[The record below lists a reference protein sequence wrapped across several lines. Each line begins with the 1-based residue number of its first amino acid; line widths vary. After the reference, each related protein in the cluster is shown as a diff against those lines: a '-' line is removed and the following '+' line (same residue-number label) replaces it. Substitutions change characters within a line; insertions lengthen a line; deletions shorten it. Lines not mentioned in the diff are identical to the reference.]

1 MTNRFTQKAQNT
13 LNNAL
18 RFAKELGHTYI
29 GSEHL
34 LLALCAESDSVAAK
48 ILGKRAVSA
57 ERVRAEIVT
66 LVGEGSGSDVSPAD
80 MTPRTK
86 RIIEHSA
93 IESHRAGQSY
103 IGTEHLLLALCAEGD
118 SVAAKILENLHAPAN
133 EVRADLNAF
142 LGATGGRAEA
152 AAPRG
157 EHRGR
162 EPKAKEGIADAPT
175 LSQYGRDL
183 TAMAKAGKID
193 PIIGRDKETERV
205 IQILSR
211 RQKNNPCLI
220 GEPGVGKTAVVE
232 GLAQK
237 VVDGTVPETLKDKQI
252 VTLDIAAMVA
262 GAKYRG
268 EFEERLKS
276 VMEEVSRNP
285 QIILF
290 IDEIHTIVGAGAAE
304 GAVDAANIIKPALAR
319 GEMQLIGATTIAEY
333 RKHIEKDA
341 ALERRFQ
348 SVMVGEPTP
357 EESILILQG
366 LRDKYEAHHKLKITD
381 EAIRAAVHLSGR
393 YIADRFLPDKAI
405 DLLDEAA
412 SRKRLAAHTSPPDL
426 KQDEER
432 LAKLNAEKE
441 EAISAQDFER
451 AAALRDEE
459 KTLQAAYDAAKA
471 EWEQSVKGT
480 SLALEEGDIADVV
493 TQWTGIPVN
502 RLLEEESERLLHLE
516 ELLARRVIGQD
527 EAVSAVARAIRR
539 GRMGLKDPKRPI
551 GSFIFLG
558 PTGVGKTELCR
569 ALADLLFGDESA
581 MIRMDMSEY
590 MEKHSVSKLIGS
602 PPGYVGFEEGGQL
615 TEKIRRRPYSV
626 VLFDEIEKAHPD
638 VFNILLQ
645 VLEDGVL
652 TDSQGR
658 KVDFKN
664 TILILTS
671 NVGASALTGPVKGT
685 VGFGGG
691 ESTSGEDAAKKKV
704 MEALKATFRP
714 EFLNRIDDTIIF
726 NRLSEEN
733 IRAIAALLLC
743 EVQKRVQALNIEIT
757 FEDSVADLIARE
769 GFDPVYGAR
778 PLRRAIIRLVEDAFS
793 GEMLEG
799 KFKAGDAVKAIAV
812 DGSVRFEKQASAAKD
827 TQSTPTE
834 SETEQPE

>member
-1 MTNRFTQKAQNT
+1 MNNRFTQKAQNT

-34 LLALCAESDSVAAK
+34 LLALCAETDSVAAK
-48 ILGKRAVSA
+48 LLAKHTLDAD
-57 ERVRAEIVT
+57 RVRAEIVA
-66 LVGEGSGSDVSPAD
+66 LVGEGSGSNVSPAD

-93 IESHRAGQSY
+93 IESHRAGQNY
-103 IGTEHLLLALCAEGD
+103 IGTEHLLLALLSEGD
-118 SVAAKILENLHAPAN
+118 SVAAKILEALHAPIG
-133 EVRADLNAF
+133 ELRKD
-142 LGATGGRAEA
+142 LGAFFGTSGGDPAERIAPRAEQRKDKGGKSA
-152 AAPRG
+152 
-157 EHRGR
+157 
-162 EPKAKEGIADAPT
+162 IADAPT

-183 TAMAKAGKID
+183 TAMAKSGKID

-232 GLAQK
+232 GLAQRIA
-237 VVDGTVPETLKDKQI
+237 DGAVPETLRDKQI
-252 VTLDIAAMVA
+252 VTLDIAAMIA

-268 EFEERLKS
+268 EFEERMKN
-276 VMEEVSRNP
+276 VMEEVVRNP
-285 QIILF
+285 QLILF

-319 GEMQLIGATTIAEY
+319 GEMQLIGATTISEY

-348 SVMVGEPTP
+348 SVTVGEPTP

-381 EAIRAAVHLSGR
+381 GAIKAAVELSGR

-412 SRKRLAAHTSPPDL
+412 SRRRLAAHTSPPDL
-426 KQDEER
+426 KKDEER
-432 LAKLNAEKE
+432 LARLTAEKE

-459 KTLQAAYDAAKA
+459 KTLQAAYDAAKR
-471 EWEQSVKGT
+471 EWEESIKDV
-480 SLALEEGDIADVV
+480 SLCVEENDIADVV
-493 TQWTGIPVN
+493 TQWTGIPVS
-502 RLLEEESERLLHLE
+502 RLLEEESEKLLRLE
-516 ELLARRVIGQD
+516 EFLSRRVIGQG
-527 EAVSAVARAIRR
+527 EAVSAVSRAIRR

-569 ALADLLFGDESA
+569 ALAELLFGDENA

-664 TILILTS
+664 TILIMTS
-671 NVGASALTGPVKGT
+671 NVGASALTGTAKSA
-685 VGFGGG
+685 VGFGGTESDQG
-691 ESTSGEDAAKKKV
+691 EEAAKRKV
-704 MEALKATFRP
+704 MDALKATFRP
-714 EFLNRIDDTIIF
+714 EFLNRIDDIMIF
-726 NRLSEEN
+726 NRLGEEN
-733 IRAIAALLLC
+733 IRAIAALLLG
-743 EVQKRVQALNIEIT
+743 EVQRRVGALGIELH
-757 FEDSVADLIARE
+757 FDESVAKLVARE

-799 KFKAGDAVKAIAV
+799 KFKAGD
-812 DGSVRFEKQASAAKD
+812 SVCASAAEGSVHFEKCENGIGNNENTAD
-827 TQSTPTE
+827 DGKE
-834 SETEQPE
+834 DAE